1 MVLIGEDIEDDCPVL
16 AKFRFSES
24 FWSFSASKVFIVV
37 LMAAKSRMSTYNA
50 APNAY
55 VRTWT

>member
-1 MVLIGEDIEDDCPVL
+1 VL